1 MSSSNHI
8 KNVALVGATGFQG
21 KHIAAELLKRGTF
34 NITAITRSNSTTLP
48 AGITPA
54 VVDYNDHASIV
65 AALRGQD
72 VIIIT
77 LSVRAPPD
85 THQKLVDAAA
95 DAGVKLI
102 VPNEWGYDAE
112 RDPEFTKNTI
122 VGEKAVKNRE
132 HIRTKGIPFIG
143 VNGGFWYEFSLG
155 GDEARYGF
163 DFNKNTLT
171 IFDEGNI
178 KISTSTWEQ
187 VARGV
192 AGVLSL
198 KINPDGPDDKSPTV
212 SSFYNQSVCVESFNL
227 SQKDMFESVKR
238 VTGTTDADWTVTHE
252 NSKERYGRAM
262 GFLAA
267 NDFHLGPAASTAMRG
282 LGMAMYTCA
291 FFPNSPASM
300 PDIKNE
306 VLGLPK
312 EDLDACTKKGIEYGK
327 AGGVYGGNTD
337 A

>member
-1 MSSSNHI
+1 MSSNYV
-8 KNVALVGATGFQG
+8 KNVALVGVTGWQG
-21 KHIAAELLKRGTF
+21 KHIAAELLKRGKF
-34 NITAITRSNSTTLP
+34 NITALTRSESTAIP

-54 VVDYNDHASIV
+54 VIDYNDHASIV

-77 LSVRAPPD
+77 LSVTAPPD
-85 THQKLVDAAA
+85 TQQKLIDAAA
-95 DAGVKLI
+95 DAGVKFI
-102 VPNEWGYDAE
+102 IPNEWGYDVE
-112 RDPEFTKNTI
+112 RDPEFTKNML
-122 VGEKAVKNRE
+122 VGEKGVKNRE
-132 HIRTKGIPFIG
+132 YIRSKGIPFVG

-155 GDEARYGF
+155 GSEIRYGF

-171 IFDEGNI
+171 LFDEGDI

-198 KINPDGPDDKSPTV
+198 PINPDGPDDKSPTI
-212 SSFYNQSVCVESFNL
+212 SSYYNKSVCVESFNL
-227 SQKDMFESVKR
+227 SQKDMFESIKR
-238 VTGTTDADWTVTHE
+238 VTGTTDADWTITHE
-252 NSKERYGRAM
+252 PTKERYARAM
-262 GFLAA
+262 GLMAA
-267 NDFHLGPAASTAMRG
+267 NDFHLGPTVSKAMKG
-282 LGMAMYTCA
+282 FGMGMYTCA

-300 PDIKNE
+300 PNLQNE

-327 AGGVYGGNTD
+327 AGGVYGPRT
-337 A
+337 